1 MTAQAQQQPAT
12 WGGIARIMLWALAFL
27 YAAGALLPKPDEPM
41 PFMGGAATKDV
52 RAVATIPED
61 PRFVRFPPRH
71 AGLNIQWINDSTGAI
86 FRTDPDMPFG
96 GYTDTQLVAALAR
109 DAIAQKTG
117 SDIGIDANIQPDM
130 GPVEMYSSVAAAIAQ
145 KPDMI
150 VLSVSPYWV
159 FNGYEIVKR
168 QAHLNTAPALWAQ
181 HMASWPWLITLAS
194 PANNLWAMAA
204 AHIPVI
210 RDSSAYRGI
219 VERRKMM
226 LPQKLRP
233 ATAAGVDLSS
243 GTRSTLGF
251 WVCEGALKGD
261 CDAIR
266 DDSGKRV
273 NLRTW
278 YGQMMDISEL
288 DGHGMTQAAFAKTLS
303 ILHDSGIP
311 SLVYRIPVPK
321 EMTDNP
327 GSRAQIDKIEAVM
340 QAYAAQYKDSNIHIV
355 PQVPEDIV
363 ATATFREND
372 NSAHMTDA
380 GQYPAWLAGRVAD
393 ILQERN
399 TGK

>member
-1 MTAQAQQQPAT
+1 
-12 WGGIARIMLWALAFL
+12 MLWALAFL
-27 YAAGALLPKPDEPM
+27 YAAGALLPKPEEPM
-41 PFMGGAATKDV
+41 PFMGGAATADA

-61 PRFVRFPPRH
+61 PRFLRFPPRH

-86 FRTDPDMPFG
+86 FRADPDMPFG
-96 GYTDTQLVAALAR
+96 GYTDTKLVAALAR
-109 DAIAQKTG
+109 NMIADKTG
-117 SDIGIDANIQPDM
+117 SDTGIDVNVQPDM
-130 GPVEMYSSVAAAIAQ
+130 GPVEMYSSVAAAIAER
-145 KPDMI
+145 PDMI
-150 VLSVSPYWV
+150 ALSVSPFWA
-159 FNGYEIVKR
+159 FNGYEIIKR
-168 QAHLNTAPALWAQ
+168 PAHLNSAPALWAR
-181 HMASWPWLITLAS
+181 HMASWPWLVTLAS

-210 RDSSAYRGI
+210 RDSSAYKGI

-261 CDAIR
+261 CAAIR

-278 YGQMMDISEL
+278 YGEMMDISDL
-288 DGHGMTQAAFAKTLS
+288 DGRGMSQAALEKTLS

-311 SLVYRIPVPK
+311 TLIYRIPVPR
-321 EMTDNP
+321 ELTNTP
-327 GSRAQIDKIEAVM
+327 GSRAKIDKIDSVM
-340 QAYAAQYKDSNIHIV
+340 QAYQARYKDSNIHIV
-355 PQVPEDIV
+355 TQVPDDIV

-380 GQYPAWLAGRVAD
+380 GQYPAWLAARVTE
-393 ILQERN
+393 ILKERN